1 MELQGFLH
9 TEVAPNP
16 KPEIVHENR
25 GLEGP
30 KPRDCK
36 EESYSKNTF
45 PERVYWIAYI
55 ERLAFSAL
63 TDFAG

>member
-1 MELQGFLH
+1 MELHGFLH
-9 TEVAPNP
+9 KEVAPSQ

-25 GLEGP
+25 GLEDLN
-30 KPRDCK
+30 PRDCK
-36 EESYSKNTF
+36 EERCSKNTF

-63 TDFAG
+63 IDFAG